1 VRFQMMP
8 GSVLGVVCGVE
19 MVRVRHMG
27 VVCGCCVVAVEMLLG
42 GFAVMACSVFV
53 MIRCLGVMMGCLAGH
68 GSLLSLRVDLGYST
82 RGNYWRCRAGARLQP
97 GEFGMKFCGYIGKLL
112 SAAPAT

>member
-1 VRFQMMP
+1 MVP
-8 GSVLGVVCGVE
+8 GSVLGVFCGVK
-19 MVRVRHMG
+19 MVCVRYVC
-27 VVCGCCVVAVEMLLG
+27 VVSGCGVVAVEVLLG

-82 RGNYWRCRAGARLQP
+82 RGNYWRRRAGARLQP
-97 GEFGMKFCGYIGKLL
+97 GEFGMKFCGSIGKLL